1 MSLSD
6 YSALEQRIANAPEPV
21 VLPKGTEV
29 KARIVNVRTG
39 IDKNELRYFM
49 PIFDVPDEELVKE
62 FSHYFTDL
70 VDIEKLTVKQGNA
83 ALRQFKLFAEAF
95 GIDYSKPFDFE
106 EFISLEGWV
115 IVGVQKTDD
124 YGEQNTVNRFIA
136 K

>member
-70 VDIEKLTVKQGNA
+70 VDIEKLTIKQGNA

-124 YGEQNTVNRFIA
+124 YGEQNIVNRYIA

>member
-6 YSALEQRIANAPEPV
+6 YSALEQRIADAPEPEI
-21 VLPKGTEV
+21 LPKGTEV

-39 IDKNELRYFM
+39 VDKNDIRFFM
-49 PIFDVPDEELVKE
+49 PVFDVPGEDLVKE
-62 FSHYFTDL
+62 FSHFFTDL
-70 VDIEKLTVKQGNA
+70 VDVEKLTDKQKNA
-83 ALRQFKLFAEAF
+83 AFRQFKLFAEAF

-106 EFISLEGWV
+106 EFIELEGWV

-124 YGEQNTVNRFIA
+124 YGEQNTVNRYIA

>member
-70 VDIEKLTVKQGNA
+70 VDIEKLTIKQGNA